1 MTSVTV
7 LILSIVFW
15 GCVFLIGH
23 TYAFYPM
30 LLKLLVRGKEL
41 PGERFKDDDAFPEV
55 AVLMAVYN
63 EEAVLET
70 TLRSILSSGY
80 PSGKMRVFIGSDG
93 STDQSE
99 PIVRRFQAEY
109 PELHLT
115 VFGGRNGKIRIINQL
130 AVEATLGFRDPTS
143 GIFVL
148 CDANVSWAPDAVKN
162 LTRHFV
168 RPQVGLVGAA
178 VKDRVKE
185 HVGIGDEEEAYIG
198 QENLVKYQEGVL
210 WGKVMGAFGACYAMR
225 ASLFSPVPEHYI
237 VDDFY
242 LTLSVLEKGSD
253 AIVDLDATC
262 FEAVSTDIREEFRR
276 KKRIATGNFQN
287 FAHFWKWLQPWNS
300 DFAISFAFWSHKGLR
315 WCGPFLLAGAFFSC
329 LLLAILQPL
338 YLLPLAG
345 FMGTFFVALLDHYMT
360 KHVKL
365 FRFVRYFYSMNAA
378 LLCGCI
384 TFLKGV
390 KNSVWEPTRR
400 EGITVEAGPNSARKP
415 APNPALLPSK

>member
-1 MTSVTV
+1 MTAVAF
-7 LILSIVFW
+7 LLLSILFW
-15 GCVFLIGH
+15 GCVLLIGH
-23 TYAFYPM
+23 TYAFYPI

-41 PGERFKDDDAFPEV
+41 SGERFEEDREFPEV

-63 EEAVLET
+63 EEAVLES

-80 PSGKMRVFIGSDG
+80 PSGKMRIFIGSDG
-93 STDQSE
+93 STDQSDH
-99 PIVRRFQAEY
+99 IVRRFQADY

-130 AVEATLGFRDPTS
+130 ANEATVGFKDPAS
-143 GIFVL
+143 AIFVL

-162 LTRHFV
+162 LTRHFA

-185 HVGIGDEEEAYIG
+185 HAGIGDAEDTYIG

-225 ASLFSPVPEHYI
+225 VSLFSPVPEHYI

-242 LTLSVLEKGSD
+242 LTLSVLERGSD
-253 AIVDLDATC
+253 AIVDLDAIC
-262 FEAVSTDIREEFRR
+262 YEAVSTDITEEFRR

-300 DFAISFAFWSHKGLR
+300 DFPTSFAFWSHKGLR

-329 LLLAILQPL
+329 LILAILQPL
-338 YLLPLAG
+338 YLFPLTG
-345 FMGTFFVALLDHYMT
+345 FLGTFFVALLDRYMT
-360 KHVKL
+360 HHVKL
-365 FRFVRYFYSMNAA
+365 FRIVRYFYSMNAA
-378 LLCGCI
+378 LFCGCV

-400 EGITVEAGPNSARKP
+400 EGVTVEAVPSPARKT
-415 APNPALLPSK
+415 APNPALVSSK